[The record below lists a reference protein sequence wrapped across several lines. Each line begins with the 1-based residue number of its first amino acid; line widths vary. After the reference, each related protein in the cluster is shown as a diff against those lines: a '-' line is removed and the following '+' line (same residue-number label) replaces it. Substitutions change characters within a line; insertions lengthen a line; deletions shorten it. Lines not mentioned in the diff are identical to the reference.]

1 MKYVLDT
8 CTFFWLV
15 DDQSKLSG
23 WARNVLTDTSH
34 RLPVPVLVLTEL
46 HRLVRRGKIAMRAPD
61 GLDQWFRK
69 GLIQHQAPCEP
80 ITLEIAHAAEMLPA
94 IHNDPAD
101 RLILATAQV
110 MGSRIL
116 WPDAAM
122 PKYPG
127 LTVEWQFRF
136 ASRFERIFVPNVKS
150 AAGCLGG

>member
-23 WARNVLTDTSH
+23 LARNVLADAGNSLH
-34 RLPVPVLVLTEL
+34 VPVIVLTEL
-46 HRLVRRGKIAMRAPD
+46 HPLVRRGKIAIRAPD

-69 GLIQHQAPCEP
+69 GLVQHQAQCEP
-80 ITLEIAHAAEMLPA
+80 ITLEIAHAAEVLPA

-101 RLILATAQV
+101 RFILATAQV
-110 MGSRIL
+110 MGARIL
-116 WPDAAM
+116 SPDTMM

-127 LTVEWQFRF
+127 LTVEW
-136 ASRFERIFVPNVKS
+136 
-150 AAGCLGG
+150 